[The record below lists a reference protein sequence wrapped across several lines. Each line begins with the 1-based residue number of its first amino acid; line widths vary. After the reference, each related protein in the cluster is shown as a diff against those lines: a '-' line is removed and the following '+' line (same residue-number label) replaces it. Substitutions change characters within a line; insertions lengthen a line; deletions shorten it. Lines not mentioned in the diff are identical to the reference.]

1 MSVPVRCAYPP
12 LNASRS
18 VREDVASKIASMR
31 ARFPRFTPQLAIVQ
45 AGTRPDSVV
54 YVRMKSK
61 AAQEVG
67 IAFKHV
73 TLPEEATTEE
83 VVDVVQRLN
92 ADEGVSGILVQLP
105 LGPHVGASGERT
117 VTEAIS
123 PEKDVDGY
131 VICAYCSVLTN
142 DAQVPRI
149 QHRSPFLARF
159 QPSLCPV
166 HALCCHTPPREHRCR
181 DSRHQCGRTRT

>member
-1 MSVPVRCAYPP
+1 M
-12 LNASRS
+12 
-18 VREDVASKIASMR
+18 
-31 ARFPRFTPQLAIVQ
+31 
-45 AGTRPDSVV
+45 
-54 YVRMKSK
+54 YVRMKAK
-61 AAQEVG
+61 AAEEVG

-131 VICAYCSVLTN
+131 VICAYCSDPTN

-149 QHRSPFLARF
+149 QHRSPVFSRF
-159 QPSLCPV
+159 GASFHSLHSYWCYQALGSRGCPNFW
-166 HALCCHTPPREHRCR
+166 
-181 DSRHQCGRTRT
+181 